1 MFIRILTVAALLCA
15 ALATAAV
22 AKPFPETIPLP
33 NGFQPEGIDIG
44 RGNHFYVGSIPT
56 GAIYR
61 GNLRSGKGDVLVA
74 GREGR
79 AAIGLDYDRGRLF
92 VAGGPTGQA
101 FVYDG
106 GTGADVASYDLT
118 DGPTF
123 VNDVTVTK
131 RGAYFT
137 DSQQQQLYVLD
148 LKGRKLPDA
157 ARTLPLTGDLEYD
170 DDPGTFELN
179 GIAAKR
185 NGKRLVAVQSAQ
197 GKLFAIDPKTGD
209 TDEIALSGGDVANG
223 DGLLLHGRT
232 LYVVQNQLNQI
243 AVVRLSRDW
252 SEGTIVRTI
261 TDDDF
266 DVPTT
271 IARKGRWLY
280 APNARF
286 GTTPTPDTEYDVV
299 RVGR

>member
-1 MFIRILTVAALLCA
+1 
-15 ALATAAV
+15 
-22 AKPFPETIPLP
+22 
-33 NGFQPEGIDIG
+33 
-44 RGNHFYVGSIPT
+44 
-56 GAIYR
+56 
-61 GNLRSGKGDVLVA
+61 
-74 GREGR
+74 
-79 AAIGLDYDRGRLF
+79 
-92 VAGGPTGQA
+92 
-101 FVYDG
+101 
-106 GTGADVASYDLT
+106 
-118 DGPTF
+118 
-123 VNDVTVTK
+123 
-131 RGAYFT
+131 
-137 DSQQQQLYVLD
+137 
-148 LKGRKLPDA
+148 
-157 ARTLPLTGDLEYD
+157 
-170 DDPGTFELN
+170 
-179 GIAAKR
+179 
-185 NGKRLVAVQSAQ
+185 VAVQSAQ

-299 RVGR
+299 RVRR

>member
-33 NGFQPEGIDIG
+33 NGFQPEGIDVG

-61 GNLRSGKGDVLVA
+61 GNLRSGKGDVLVP

-101 FVYDG
+101 IVYVG
-106 GTGADVASYDLT
+106 RTGADVASYDLT
-118 DGPTF
+118 GGPTF

-299 RVGR
+299 RVRR